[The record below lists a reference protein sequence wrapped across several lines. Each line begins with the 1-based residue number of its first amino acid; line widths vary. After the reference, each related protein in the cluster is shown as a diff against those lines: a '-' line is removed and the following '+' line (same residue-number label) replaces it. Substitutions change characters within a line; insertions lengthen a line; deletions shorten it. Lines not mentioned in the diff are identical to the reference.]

1 MVERASNIG
10 YINRIRANVLSVR
23 KSCLTSLYEDLKSA
37 DCIVCGGSGRSS
49 FSLNAAMSQIAM
61 SQIGWRTKTVLTHDD
76 PGFPGRDMYDAA
88 AELER
93 RYKKVVLLINSGSG
107 VSDDPLM
114 MAQDLSRYI
123 DEKKSTKFKI
133 GLITSDADSPIG
145 QIAARYGYVVELKGR
160 GKAKPSSDYSESG
173 IMGDIFELGSLL
185 LLSMMTEA
193 ISRNL
198 EGDSIL
204 KLCEKELVKLAS
216 TIDACVSSENYSRI
230 IDLLETRTNIFLG
243 GKGTASEIVKMAG
256 VRLFHIKSVLGDN
269 VYMARGVNTPRPR
282 AGDMEILVSYSG
294 LTKPVIHWCDIF
306 KRCKGIVLA
315 ITGNKD
321 SILAQK
327 SDMQIILEEETEL
340 GQPRRF
346 YMRSAFML
354 SPLPIRL
361 AERLSERGLKLP
373 EHLISWYHSAIE

>member
-1 MVERASNIG
+1 M
-10 YINRIRANVLSVR
+10 
-23 KSCLTSLYEDLKSA
+23 
-37 DCIVCGGSGRSS
+37 CGGSGRSL

-61 SQIGWRTKTVLTHDD
+61 SQVGWRTKTVVTHDD

-88 AELER
+88 AGFER
-93 RYKKVVLLINSGSG
+93 RCKKVVLLINSGSG
-107 VSDDPLM
+107 TSDDPLV

-123 DEKKSTKFKI
+123 DEKKSTKLSI
-133 GLITSDADSPIG
+133 GLITSEADSPIAE
-145 QIAARYGYVVELKGR
+145 IAASHGHVVELKGR

-204 KLCEKELVKLAS
+204 KLCEREFAELAPI
-216 TIDACVSSENYSRI
+216 IDTYVTSENYSRI
-230 IDLLETRTNIFLG
+230 VDLLETRTNIFLG
-243 GKGTASEIVKMAG
+243 GKGTANEIVKMAG

-282 AGDMEILVSYSG
+282 AGDMEILVSFSG
-294 LTKPVIHWCDIF
+294 QTRPVIHWCDIF
-306 KRCKGIVLA
+306 KKCKGTVLA

-321 SILAQK
+321 SLLAQK
-327 SDMQIILEEETEL
+327 SDMQIVLQEETRV

-346 YMRSAFML
+346 YMRSAYIL
-354 SPLPIRL
+354 SPLPIKL